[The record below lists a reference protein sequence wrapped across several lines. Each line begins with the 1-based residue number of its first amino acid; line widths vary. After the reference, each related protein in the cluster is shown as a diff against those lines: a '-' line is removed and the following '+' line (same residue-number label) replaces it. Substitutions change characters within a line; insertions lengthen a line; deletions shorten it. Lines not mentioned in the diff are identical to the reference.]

1 MCCQNRA
8 EAEVR
13 YFNVYKSAGEIYV
26 GATHGGFATALEAAD
41 AARAVYA
48 YPIARIK
55 AVVGQFD
62 E

>member
-1 MCCQNRA
+1 MCCQKRA

-13 YFNVYKSAGEIYV
+13 YFNVYNRYGDIYV
-26 GATHGGFATALEAAD
+26 GTTRGGFATAREAAD
-41 AARAVYA
+41 AANAAYA
-48 YPIARIK
+48 YPVARIK